1 MRGVMT
7 MSIISKYVYPNDLM
21 TIISEEGREEKEI
34 KNPVKTGSFKFFRLE
49 LKKQVTVF
57 LLPCSELL
65 P

>member
-34 KNPVKTGSFKFFRLE
+34 KNPVNTGSFKFFRLE

-57 LLPCSELL
+57 FITLF
-65 P
+65 